1 MQVQSLDQEDS
12 LEKKMATHSSSLA
25 WETPWTEE
33 PGKLHEVARVRYH
46 LATTAGAA
54 VDPFSFVNS
63 FLNLFNGKVLLKV
76 TVKDFSEL
84 HPF

>member
-1 MQVQSLDQEDS
+1 
-12 LEKKMATHSSSLA
+12 MATHSSTLA

-33 PGKLHEVARVRYH
+33 PGELHGVTRVRYH

-54 VDPFSFVNS
+54 VDPFSFVNA

-76 TVKDFSEL
+76 TVKGFSEL